1 MMKCDKISDLLPGY
15 IEGVLKPRKE
25 RQIAEHLARC
35 PRCREE
41 EMELRRTIELASSL
55 EMEYPSEE
63 RWNQFMTDLHKRIE
77 EEMLIHSLRKPRFAQ
92 FLPIAGFAALVL
104 SIFLLM
110 VTIGI
115 KLSPM
120 LTGAS
125 PSDETVR
132 IQQAD
137 IRPYLSMLIDN
148 TQVKQIERMA
158 VPAEDET
165 QSDIYVESGEIDT
178 SVTFKGGMQ
187 STDRDKMDALIE
199 PELIGPPDY
208 GEIGYETGL
217 VLAGMK
223 D

>member
-1 MMKCDKISDLLPGY
+1 MMKCDKVSDLLPGY
-15 IEGVLKPRKE
+15 IEGALKPRKE
-25 RQIAEHLARC
+25 NQVAEHLAGC
-35 PRCREE
+35 PRCKRE

-63 RWNQFMTDLHKRIE
+63 RWNQFMTDLHRRIE
-77 EEMLIHSLRKPRFAQ
+77 EEMLIQSLRKPGFAR
-92 FLPIAGFAALVL
+92 FLPAVGFAALTL
-104 SIFLLM
+104 SIFLMM

-120 LTGAS
+120 LVGPPRS
-125 PSDETVR
+125 GETAP

-137 IRPYLSMLIDN
+137 IRPYLSVLIDKA
-148 TQVKQIERMA
+148 QVKQIERMA
-158 VPAEDET
+158 VPAEEET
-165 QSDIYVESGEIDT
+165 QSYIYVGSGEIDT
-178 SVTFKGGMQ
+178 SVTFKGGM
-187 STDRDKMDALIE
+187 RPANGDKMDALIE

-223 D
+223 E

>member
-1 MMKCDKISDLLPGY
+1 MMKCDKASDLLPGY
-15 IEGVLKPRKE
+15 IEGVLKPRRE
-25 RQIAEHLARC
+25 RQVVEHLSRC
-35 PRCREE
+35 LRCRREE
-41 EMELRRTIELASSL
+41 TELRRTIELASSL

-63 RWNQFMTDLHKRIE
+63 RWNQFMTDLHRRIE
-77 EEMLIHSLRKPRFAQ
+77 EEMLIHSLRRPRFAQ

-120 LTGAS
+120 LTNPL
-125 PSDETVR
+125 PSGETIK
-132 IQQAD
+132 IQQTD
-137 IRPYLSMLIDN
+137 IRPYLSMLIDS

-165 QSDIYVESGEIDT
+165 QSDIYVESEVNRGESDT
-178 SVTFKGGMQ
+178 SVNG
-187 STDRDKMDALIE
+187 DKMDALIE